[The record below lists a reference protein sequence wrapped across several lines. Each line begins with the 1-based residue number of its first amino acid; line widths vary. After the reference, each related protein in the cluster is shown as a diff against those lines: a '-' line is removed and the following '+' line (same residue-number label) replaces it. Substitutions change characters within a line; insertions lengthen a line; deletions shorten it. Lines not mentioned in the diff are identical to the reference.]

1 MYAFLGVEIIF
12 SIYLGKYKEVQWLNH
27 IVRIC
32 CFIRNCQS
40 VFQSSSVSF
49 ILISKEWESL
59 LLTSSSAYNVVS
71 VLDFCHSN
79 KYTGLIRCCF
89 NLHLHDDLRRGKSF
103 HVFPIY
109 FFGEMP
115 VKHFGPFS
123 NWFVCFSLLS
133 FMSSLYILNINP
145 LWGTSLENIF
155 SHSLGYLFI
164 LLIVPFAVQKLFR
177 FL

>member
-1 MYAFLGVEIIF
+1 MILKVKINFNFFLFPILCVIVIF

-79 KYTGLIRCCF
+79 RCVVVSHCCF
-89 NLHLHDDLRRGKSF
+89 NLQFLMTCS
-103 HVFPIY
+103 V
-109 FFGEMP
+109 E
-115 VKHFGPFS
+115 
-123 NWFVCFSLLS
+123 
-133 FMSSLYILNINP
+133 
-145 LWGTSLENIF
+145 
-155 SHSLGYLFI
+155 YLFI
-164 LLIVPFAVQKLFR
+164 R
-177 FL
+177 FLAILISSEMRYIFKLIAHF